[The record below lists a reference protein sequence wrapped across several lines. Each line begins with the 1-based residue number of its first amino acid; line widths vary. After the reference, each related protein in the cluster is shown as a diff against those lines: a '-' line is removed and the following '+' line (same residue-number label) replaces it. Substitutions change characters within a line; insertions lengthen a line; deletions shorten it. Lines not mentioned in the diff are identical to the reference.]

1 MDHAFILANLHEN
14 TVAILLDFFCVPI
27 FFYKSQK
34 PTWVQASVKFQSEA
48 HNPRMVAE
56 WYHTNGRGWDG
67 RIERLVDGSDGIL
80 ASVEDLENEMSANH
94 DDEKTKA
101 SLITCQLGTY
111 VRRKVG
117 EGCSFIWKI
126 AILTKR
132 KVLVL
137 ELLLILN
144 R

>member
-1 MDHAFILANLHEN
+1 MTE
-14 TVAILLDFFCVPI
+14 
-27 FFYKSQK
+27 
-34 PTWVQASVKFQSEA
+34 
-48 HNPRMVAE
+48 R
-56 WYHTNGRGWDG
+56 YHTNGSGRNG
-67 RIERLVDGSDGIL
+67 RIERLVHRSDGIL

-101 SLITCQLGTY
+101 SLITCQLGTH